1 MEFYPEASHPNYVIS
16 LGGIPQCSFAAF
28 TCVKHKM
35 SALGHLERSLCL
47 RNLWLRKALT
57 EVLKTNSPTQGTI
70 VYGAVVAL
78 VWWMFQLSVSE
89 MHVDCRMQVFACVSK
104 YVHACMHSWWDS
116 GLDKERAD
124 IVCALWLPL
133 RSSVQ
138 LPRGQDALGVC
149 CICQACRDKLPRLN
163 CSFPS
168 TQVVFTPS
176 SPQ

>member
-16 LGGIPQCSFAAF
+16 LGGIPHCSFAAF
-28 TCVKHKM
+28 TSVKHKI
-35 SALGHLERSLCL
+35 SVLG
-47 RNLWLRKALT
+47 NIWLLKALT
-57 EVLKTNSPTQGTI
+57 ENQLR
-70 VYGAVVAL
+70 AL
-78 VWWMFQLSVSE
+78 LFMGLWRHSYDGCFME
-89 MHVDCRMQVFACVSK
+89 MICSRSAQCLWDACKLFACVSK
-104 YVHACMHSWWDS
+104 YVHACTHSWRGS
-116 GLDKERAD
+116 GLGQERAD
-124 IVCALWLPL
+124 VVCALWLQL

-149 CICQACRDKLPRLN
+149 YICQACRDKLPRLN